1 MAVRIRLKRMGR
13 RHRPFYRLC
22 AMDARTPRDG
32 RAIEELGTYDP
43 LQRDETRR
51 VVLNKDRVRHWLSV
65 GAQLTETAHS
75 LLKNQGIDVSR
86 DRIK

>member
-1 MAVRIRLKRMGR
+1 
-13 RHRPFYRLC
+13 
-22 AMDARTPRDG
+22 MDARTPRDG

-43 LQRDETRR
+43 LQRDESRR
-51 VVLNKDRVRHWLSV
+51 VVLKEDRVRHWISV

-75 LLKNQGIDVSR
+75 LLKSQGINVSR